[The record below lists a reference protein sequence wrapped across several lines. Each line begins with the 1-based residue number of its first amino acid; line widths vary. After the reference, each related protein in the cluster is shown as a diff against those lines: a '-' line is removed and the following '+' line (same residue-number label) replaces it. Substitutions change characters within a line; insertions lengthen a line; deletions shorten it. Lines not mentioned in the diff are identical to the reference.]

1 MSQSE
6 KVLRY
11 DLPATDGSGR
21 RLVQY
26 ALPGSDFET
35 AESLEADGLIEREFM
50 ASGQRRGSLRQT
62 TYALQ
67 FGNSTSMNKIASTAD
82 PCISPT

>member
-11 DLPATDGSGR
+11 DLTATDGSGR

-35 AESLEADGLIEREFM
+35 AESLEA
-50 ASGQRRGSLRQT
+50 A
-62 TYALQ
+62 A
-67 FGNSTSMNKIASTAD
+67 
-82 PCISPT
+82 